1 MLFAATHKR
10 MKNMCNPLPRVPIF
24 YLWVKSNY
32 NLLWIISNISTNW
45 CAVKFLSRKR
55 KNGDSW
61 ATDLPSKGLSPVL
74 RDYTNVAA
82 SQDIHGQPPWKSK
95 QARKTPGGPRKAAG
109 QAGDFHL
116 GDQMW
121 KWFLG
126 MSINDVIAYKLYIIY
141 SYISILIPKYAV
153 SANSDKNLFAWNLV

>member
-1 MLFAATHKR
+1 MGKQIQK
-10 MKNMCNPLPRVPIF
+10 MVNDPP
-24 YLWVKSNY
+24 
-32 NLLWIISNISTNW
+32 NW
-45 CAVKFLSRKR
+45 CCLLPPIKEWKICAILSQGYLHFTFELSPTTTCCGSYQIYQPTGVPWSFSREKA

-126 MSINDVIAYKLYIIY
+126 MSINDVISYKLYIIY
-141 SYISILIPKYAV
+141 SYISILIPK
-153 SANSDKNLFAWNLV
+153 